1 MLGSTPTSQVKM
13 VHKAIDTYMSIVK
26 KTACDMI
33 PKAISL
39 YIINELKNVVNNEM
53 QIKILDKVDNYVSA

>member
-1 MLGSTPTSQVKM
+1 MVGSTPTSQLKM
-13 VHKAIDTYMSIVK
+13 VNEAIDSYMSIVK

-39 YIINELKNVVNNEM
+39 YIINELKRVVNIEM
-53 QIKILDKVDNYVSA
+53 QIKILEKVDTYVSA